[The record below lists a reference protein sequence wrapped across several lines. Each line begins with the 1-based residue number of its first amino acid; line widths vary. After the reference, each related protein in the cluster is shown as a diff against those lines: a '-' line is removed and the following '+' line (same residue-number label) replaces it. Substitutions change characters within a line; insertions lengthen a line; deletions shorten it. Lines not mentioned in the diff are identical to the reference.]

1 MITIYDDGIFN
12 NSHLIRVLQS
22 LCDVSVTL
30 CTSSMIIDGY
40 LDDQKLL
47 IMPGGADLYF
57 CEKLNGLGNQCIK
70 KFVASGGSY
79 LGICAGA
86 YYACSNLDWGCGE
99 IVGTRELSFYNGK
112 ATGPLYE
119 WVENKQDIYNG
130 SWIKAVEIE
139 TSQEQIFLSQ
149 YNGGPIFQER
159 DDVNI
164 IARYTGLE
172 TTPPAIIHGNFGK
185 GKYILSSPHI
195 EKFGHSLSDG
205 LYKHLNN
212 SYEWEKKE
220 IDALLNYTEQQKE
233 FFKTII
239 DRLL

>member
-12 NSHLIRVLQS
+12 NSHLVKTLQS
-22 LCDVSVTL
+22 LYDAPVTL

-70 KFVASGGSY
+70 DFVASGGSY

-99 IVGTRELSFYNGK
+99 IAGTRELSFYNEK
-112 ATGPLYE
+112 ATGPVYEWIENGENLYE
-119 WVENKQDIYNG
+119 G

-139 TSQEQIFLSQ
+139 TSEEQIFLTQ
-149 YNGGPIFQER
+149 YNGGPVFEMC
-159 DDVNI
+159 DDTKI
-164 IARYTGLE
+164 IAEYTDLKGK
-172 TTPPAIIHGNFGK
+172 PPAIVAGK
-185 GKYILSSPHI
+185 YGQGQYILSSPHI
-195 EKFGHSLSDG
+195 EKFGYSLSDG

-220 IDALLNYTEQQKE
+220 IDKLLNHTEQQKE

>member
-12 NSHLIRVLQS
+12 NSRLMMTLQS
-22 LCDVSVTL
+22 FYDVPITF

-40 LDDQKLL
+40 LDKQTLL

-57 CEKLNGLGNQCIK
+57 CEKLNDIGNQRIRD
-70 KFVASGGSY
+70 FVKNGGSY

-86 YYACSNLDWGCGE
+86 YYACSQLDWGCGE
-99 IVGTRELSFYNGK
+99 ITGTRELDFYNGK
-112 ATGPLYE
+112 STGPVYE
-119 WVENKQDIYNG
+119 WVENSESIYNG
-130 SWIKAVEIE
+130 SWIKAAEIE
-139 TSQEQIFLSQ
+139 RSDGHKFLTQ
-149 YNGGPIFQER
+149 YNGGPVFE
-159 DDVNI
+159 NI
-164 IARYTGLE
+164 DGSNVIARYKGLE
-172 TTPPAIIHGNFGK
+172 SNPPAIVQGNFGE

-220 IDALLNYTEQQKE
+220 IDALLQYTEQQKD
-233 FFKTII
+233 FFKEIV

>member
-12 NSHLIRVLQS
+12 NSYIIKTLQS
-22 LCDVSVTL
+22 LYDVSVTL
-30 CTSSMIIDGY
+30 CTSSMIVDGY
-40 LDDQKLL
+40 LDNQQLL
-47 IMPGGADLYF
+47 IIPGGADLYF

-70 KFVASGGSY
+70 DFVTNGGSY

-86 YYACSNLDWGCGE
+86 YYACSQLDWGCGE
-99 IVGTRELSFYNGK
+99 IAGRRELSFYNGK
-112 ATGPLYE
+112 ATGPVHE
-119 WVENKQDIYNG
+119 WIENKEDTYKG
-130 SWIKAVEIE
+130 SWVKAIEIE
-139 TSQEQIFLSQ
+139 TSQEQRFLSQ
-149 YNGGPIFQER
+149 YNGGPIFEETKNS
-159 DDVNI
+159 DV
-164 IARYTGLE
+164 IARYSDLE
-172 TTPPAIIHGNFGK
+172 NIPPAIVAGKFGNGQ
-185 GKYILSSPHI
+185 YILSSPHI